1 MAPTPAATEPPSN
14 AWAPNAPEPP
24 EATAEPAWTPTPPQP
39 EAPPAAPSPS
49 PARELER
56 KKGGLFGMFRR
67 EEPAAVTQMPRPAP
81 AGSRAGMLA
90 SFSNALLMEYGSG
103 SYGKGKVE
111 SRMANLLMRVD
122 EQADPIDRPLPIVDD
137 MIDATALEREGFAEE
152 QAAPYLATL
161 VRTIYE
167 DAERVYGKDKAKRG
181 YKAAQQQVFKS
192 DLSSLSAPDVAGKLP
207 KV

>member
-1 MAPTPAATEPPSN
+1 
-14 AWAPNAPEPP
+14 
-24 EATAEPAWTPTPPQP
+24 
-39 EAPPAAPSPS
+39 
-49 PARELER
+49 
-56 KKGGLFGMFRR
+56 MFRR
-67 EEPAAVTQMPRPAP
+67 EEPAVVTPLPRQPQ
-81 AGSRAGMLA
+81 AGSRVGMLA
-90 SFSNALLMEYGSG
+90 SFSNALLIEYGSG

-137 MIDATALEREGFAEE
+137 LIDATALEREGFPEE

-167 DAERVYGKDKAKRG
+167 DAERAYGKDKAKKG
-181 YKAAQQQVFKS
+181 YRAAQQQVFKS
-192 DLSSLSAPDVAGKLP
+192 DVSSLNAPDVAGKLP